1 MTTKTLLIVDD
12 SMTARL
18 LIQSMFTEL
27 QPDWC
32 YLQAAGGDEAL
43 DIVQKNHVDYFTID
57 YNMPGLSGL
66 ELIEKIRTTHP
77 DNPIVLLT
85 ANIQPQ
91 IETKAKQH
99 NTQCLHKPLTDDTIK
114 QAEEYF
120 SHE

>member
-12 SMTARL
+12 STTSRL
-18 LIQSMFTEL
+18 LIKAMFAEI
-27 QPDWC
+27 QPEWN

-43 DIVQKNHVDYFTID
+43 NILQSTPVDYFSID

-66 ELIEKIRTTHP
+66 ELIEEVRKTHP
-77 DNPIVLLT
+77 QSPIVLLT

-91 IETKAKQH
+91 IEEKSKLF
-99 NTQCLHKPLTDDTIK
+99 NSLCIHKPLTDDTIK
-114 QAEEYF
+114 QAEEHF